1 MKKHVQKNF
10 NNSKS
15 FTKKNHFDTNGI
27 MTLTEIPC
35 MHDYYRSNKKN
46 HCIIFYQLLQ
56 LSTTGIKNRINTSGK
71 RPKYVG
77 TAHTLKPLCITFKI
91 VQGGVAVAGLLA
103 TYTKY
108 YLMFRVSKENATSE
122 HARKLLKR

>member
-1 MKKHVQKNF
+1 MTDFINGRKSLEERCPEKLQQFKKL
-10 NNSKS
+10 
-15 FTKKNHFDTNGI
+15 FTKNIHFDTNGI

-91 VQGGVAVAGLLA
+91 EQ
-103 TYTKY
+103 
-108 YLMFRVSKENATSE
+108 
-122 HARKLLKR
+122 